1 MTTYTSW
8 INDIILIDT
17 LKKSIRDADPQED
30 TTLYEKTIKIMEREI
45 YGK

>member
-17 LKKSIRDADPQED
+17 LKKSVRDATPDED
-30 TTLYEKTIKIMEREI
+30 TTLYEKTIKIMEEHL